1 MDVSGRRMPPP
12 VFMPT
17 KGTGTGAAAGDEA
30 GGGGSGDSITEGPE
44 VCNDPWPPAIA
55 GT

>member
-30 GGGGSGDSITEGPE
+30 GGGGSGS
-44 VCNDPWPPAIA
+44 PAIIA
-55 GT
+55 AKS